1 MSQYVEGEL
10 KEKVLIAAR
19 ACKQKGLRVID
30 YVEVVMSDV
39 AMAMVTFSNN
49 TSKRFRV
56 INGVVV
62 DEASIG
68 D

>member
-1 MSQYVEGEL
+1 MSQCVEGEL
-10 KEKVLIAAR
+10 KEKVLAAAR
-19 ACKQKGLRVID
+19 ACKAKGLRIVD
-30 YVEVVMSDV
+30 YVELAVSDV

-56 INGVVV
+56 INGVVI
-62 DEASIG
+62 DEATIG